1 MNLDYDLVF
10 DWDSWNRDHIN
21 RHNVSPEEAEQVI
34 YNNPLDVDAEVVDG
48 ESRIASIGRTNQG
61 RFLVVITTVRETRL
75 RVVTAFPASK
85 NLIELYFKEN
95 NNDR

>member
-1 MNLDYDLVF
+1 MDYDLVF
-10 DWDSWNRDHIN
+10 DWDSTNRDHIN
-21 RHNVSPEEAEQVI
+21 RHNVSPEEAKQVI
-34 YNNPLDVDAEVVDG
+34 YNNPLDIDAEVVDG
-48 ESRIASIGRTNQG
+48 ESRIASIGCTNQG
-61 RFLVVITTVRETRL
+61 RFLVVITTVRDARL

>member
-1 MNLDYDLVF
+1 LDYDLVF

-48 ESRIASIGRTNQG
+48 ESRIASIGRTN
-61 RFLVVITTVRETRL
+61 
-75 RVVTAFPASK
+75 
-85 NLIELYFKEN
+85 
-95 NNDR
+95 